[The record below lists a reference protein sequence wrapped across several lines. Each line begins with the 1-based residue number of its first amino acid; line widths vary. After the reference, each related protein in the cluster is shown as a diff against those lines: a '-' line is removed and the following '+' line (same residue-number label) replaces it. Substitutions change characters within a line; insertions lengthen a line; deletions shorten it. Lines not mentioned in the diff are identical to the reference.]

1 MVEVID
7 LEMEEMEVT
16 NSVAVVT
23 NSVAV
28 VTNSAAVTLKHE
40 GKVIQEEQFSEAWIP
55 SILNRAGTNSMI
67 AVTLEVVVVE
77 EAVEEAA
84 AHSES
89 AVLEEEPSV
98 SAANLALVAIQDFS
112 RRLSSRRLS
121 PCLHR

>member
-1 MVEVID
+1 
-7 LEMEEMEVT
+7 
-16 NSVAVVT
+16 
-23 NSVAV
+23 
-28 VTNSAAVTLKHE
+28 
-40 GKVIQEEQFSEAWIP
+40 
-55 SILNRAGTNSMI
+55 MI
-67 AVTLEVVVVE
+67 AVTLEVEVVVE

>member
-1 MVEVID
+1 MV
-7 LEMEEMEVT
+7 
-16 NSVAVVT
+16 VV
-23 NSVAV
+23 V
-28 VTNSAAVTLKHE
+28 VVVVVE
-40 GKVIQEEQFSEAWIP
+40 
-55 SILNRAGTNSMI
+55 
-67 AVTLEVVVVE
+67 VVVE